1 MVESARKLIQSAVID
16 AIRRKGGVTY
26 AEIGESIG
34 VHLTHVQ
41 KVAKGARLLKEE
53 KFRQLCERWGVD
65 IDDITRRVK
74 LDDMEYLRW
83 KTLMKLMEAREVD
96 LRELSRK
103 TGISILVLNKIERRR
118 YYPTAG
124 ELKKIAEVLEI
135 DAQIIDE
142 GRIVIA
148 LELIEKV
155 LGSLHIPP
163 TAVQAVIDFVESEI

>member
-1 MVESARKLIQSAVID
+1 MVGPARKVVQSAVID
-16 AIRRKGGVTY
+16 AIRKRHGVTY
-26 AEIGESIG
+26 AEVGESIG

-41 KVAKGARLLKEE
+41 KVAKGERLLKEE
-53 KFRQLCERWGVD
+53 KFKLLCEKWGMD
-65 IDDITRRVK
+65 IEDVTNQVA

-96 LRELSRK
+96 LRELSRR

-118 YYPTAG
+118 YYPTVE
-124 ELKKIAEVLEI
+124 ELKKISEVLEI

-163 TAVQAVIDFVESEI
+163 TAVQAVIEFVESEI